1 MKYVLLFTTLFGFTL
16 LTATVKADAWF
27 DSVGYRYYHDL
38 GNEHDGSKFRSYA
51 TKNLANDDKLKIA
64 YERKRLGQGVEA
76 GTFFI
81 DYEWKF

>member
-1 MKYVLLFTTLFGFTL
+1 MKIILILILSLMVVQL
-16 LTATVKADAWF
+16 KADAWF

-38 GNEHDGSKFRSYA
+38 DNERNGSKFRSYA
-51 TKNLANDDKLKIA
+51 TKKLSNNDKLKIA
-64 YERKRLGQGVEA
+64 YERKRMGQGFEA

>member
-1 MKYVLLFTTLFGFTL
+1 MKIIFVLIISFITLQL
-16 LTATVKADAWF
+16 KADAWF

-38 GNEHDGSKFRSYA
+38 DNEHDGSKFRSYA
-51 TKNLANDDKLKIA
+51 TKNLSNNDKLKIA
-64 YERKRLGQGVEA
+64 YERKRIGQGFEA